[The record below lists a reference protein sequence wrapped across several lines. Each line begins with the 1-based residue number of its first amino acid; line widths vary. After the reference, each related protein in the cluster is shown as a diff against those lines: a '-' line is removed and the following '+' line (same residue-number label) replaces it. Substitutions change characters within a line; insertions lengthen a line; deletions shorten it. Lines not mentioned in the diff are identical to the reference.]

1 MPISTIPAR
10 RLRVVVVQGHRN
22 TGGGDPREQARTPAI
37 ANAITA
43 ALQRAGHEAICLQN
57 ADGTVDDWFH
67 GSLDA
72 VACRVVDHHNERPV
86 DLMLDVHIEG
96 DPARTPGVFAIIPDG
111 DGLQTLTGYAGSDSA
126 VSNSLDRTV
135 ARAIAHAVGRQT
147 GLRVRDRG
155 TIEPGV
161 MSERQTHVGADLGWR
176 LAMFGYTV
184 VAREQMVRLVLE
196 CGNIESDR
204 AIIDHPSFPAN
215 VAAGVVAGVAEGFG
229 AVGGIVA
236 GPVVVPVAAPF
247 PPFGTIVKLAGP
259 TKITVAADALNV
271 RRWAETDQPIMTV
284 WRKGHVFWADRW
296 IAGERVAGNP
306 CWWITGSGRAT
317 DRQWRVWSGG
327 TDRHELIAP
336 LADSVTAATQSPS

>member
-1 MPISTIPAR
+1 MPNSTTPDR
-10 RLRVVVVQGHRN
+10 RLRVIVVQGHRN
-22 TGGGDPREQARTPAI
+22 TGGGDSREQARTPAI

-57 ADGTVDDWFH
+57 ADGSADDWFA

-72 VACRVVDHHNERPV
+72 VARRVVAHDRERPV

-111 DGLQTLTGYAGSDSA
+111 DGLQTLTGYDGSDSA
-126 VSNSLDRTV
+126 ASNTLDRAV
-135 ARAIAHAVGRQT
+135 ARAIATSVAART
-147 GLRVRDRG
+147 GLRLRDRG

-184 VAREQMVRLVLE
+184 VAREHMARLVLE

-204 AIIDHPSFPAN
+204 TIIDRPDFPAN
-215 VAAGVVAGVAEGFG
+215 VAAGVVAGIAEGF
-229 AVGGIVA
+229 ASDLVILPAPGIT
-236 GPVVVPVAAPF
+236 F
-247 PPFGTIVKLAGP
+247 PPFGTIVQLAAP
-259 TKITVAADALNV
+259 AQVTVMVDALNV

-284 WRKGHVFWADRW
+284 WRAGETFWADRW
-296 IAGERVAGNP
+296 VAGEPVAGNP
-306 CWWITGSGRAT
+306 CWWITGTGRAG

-327 TDRHELIAP
+327 TDRHDLIAP
-336 LADSVTAATQSPS
+336 LAELEIKATR

>member
-1 MPISTIPAR
+1 MPERTPP

-57 ADGTVDDWFH
+57 ADGSADDWFA
-67 GSLDA
+67 GSLDD
-72 VACRVVDHHNERPV
+72 VARRVVAHHRERPV

-111 DGLQTLTGYAGSDSA
+111 DGLRTLTPYSGSDSA
-126 VSNSLDRTV
+126 ASNTLDRAV
-135 ARAIAHAVGRQT
+135 ARAIARRVAEQT
-147 GLRVRDRG
+147 SLRLRDRG
-155 TIEPGV
+155 TLEPGV

-184 VAREQMVRLVLE
+184 VARDRMVRLVLE

-204 AIIDHPSFPAN
+204 AIIDRPDFPAK
-215 VAAGVVAGVAEGFG
+215 VAAGVVAGVAEGF
-229 AVGGIVA
+229 AA
-236 GPVVVPVAAPF
+236 EVVTLPEPRSTPF
-247 PPFGTIVKLAGP
+247 PPFGTIVKLAVP
-259 TKITVAADALNV
+259 TKITVMVDALNV
-271 RRWAETDQPIMTV
+271 RRWAETSQPIMAV
-284 WRKGHVFWADRW
+284 WRRGEVFWADRW
-296 IAGERVAGNP
+296 IAGESVAGNP
-306 CWWITGSGRAT
+306 CWWITGSGRPG

-327 TDRHELIAP
+327 TDCHELIAP
-336 LADSVTAATQSPS
+336 LADVANVITS

>member
-1 MPISTIPAR
+1 MPNSTTPPR
-10 RLRVVVVQGHRN
+10 RLRIVVVQGHRN

-57 ADGTVDDWFH
+57 ADGTADDWFA

-72 VACRVVDHHNERPV
+72 VARRVVTHHDERPV

-111 DGLQTLTGYAGSDSA
+111 DGLQTLTGYTGSDSA
-126 VSNSLDRTV
+126 ASNSLDRSV
-135 ARAIAHAVGRQT
+135 ARAIAQAVARHT

-215 VAAGVVAGVAEGFG
+215 VAAGVVAGVAESFG
-229 AVGGIVA
+229 AVGGIVTA
-236 GPVVVPVAAPF
+236 PGPDVTSF
-247 PPFGTIVKLAGP
+247 PPFGTIAMLARP
-259 TKITVAADALNV
+259 AKITVTVDALNV
-271 RRWAETDQPIMTV
+271 RRWAETDQPVMTV

-296 IAGERVAGNP
+296 IVGEEVAGNP
-306 CWWITGSGRAT
+306 CWWITGTGRPT
-317 DRQWRVWSGG
+317 DRRWRVWSGG
-327 TDRHELIAP
+327 TDRHDLIAP
-336 LADSVTAATQSPS
+336 LAD